1 MASALDFFLL
11 YAPDLWSGVK
21 LTLAMT
27 VLCTACGGLLGLLLA
42 LGRDS
47 SWRAISWS
55 CYAYIE
61 LFRCTPL
68 LVQLI
73 WFFFVI
79 PAITGYKWNAFTAG
93 TVGLSLN
100 AAAYFAVLF
109 RTGLLGIDVTQRHSA
124 SVLGLNRRDTLR
136 FVILPQA
143 IRLTLPPLVGLTV
156 LILRST
162 SLTSAIGV
170 HELMNIG
177 TAISD
182 ESLRQVLT
190 LSIIAIIYFIL
201 AYPLTLLGERLEM
214 RFKVEQQ

>member
-1 MASALDFFLL
+1 MGIDWAFLRL
-11 YAPDLWSGVK
+11 YAPDLWSGVQ
-21 LTLAMT
+21 LTLVMT
-27 VLCTACGGLLGLLLA
+27 AICTVCGGALGLLLA
-42 LGRDS
+42 LGRSS
-47 SWRAISWS
+47 SWRAISWAS
-55 CYAYIE
+55 YVYIE

-68 LVQLI
+68 LVQLV

-79 PAITGYKWNAFTAG
+79 PAITGYKWSAFTAG

-109 RTGLLGIDVTQRHSA
+109 QAGLLGVDLAQRHSA
-124 SVLGLNRRDTLR
+124 SVLGLGRIDTLR

-162 SLTSAIGV
+162 SLTTAIGV
-170 HELMNIG
+170 HELMNVG

-190 LSIIAIIYFIL
+190 LSIVAVIYFIL
-201 AYPLTLLGERLEM
+201 AYPLTLLGENLEA
-214 RFKVEQQ
+214 RFKVEQS